1 MIEIPP
7 LELKIPPSTEG
18 SISKGDACATFTID
32 RHCNIGI
39 LVGRLLTSRL
49 NTFLFTVLFVS
60 LLVQFFVLNN
70 IGNEYY
76 VPHWVLEL
84 LVSLKC
90 VSIVTIQ
97 LMVSSYFS

>member
-49 NTFLFTVLFVS
+49 NTFLFTVLFS
-60 LLVQFFVLNN
+60 QFFVLNN

-97 LMVSSYFS
+97 LMVSYYFS